1 MTTQEVANKL
11 VDYCRKGQFND
22 AIKELYGNDIVS
34 IEPDGAPMKE
44 VKGLENVI
52 KKAEHFSSMIEE
64 YHGMEVS
71 EPIAADNFF
80 SVSMKMDV
88 TYKGGPRMTMEEVCL
103 YQVNDGK
110 IVHEEFFY
118 TPPPQG

>member
-11 VDYCRKGQFND
+11 VDYCRKGQFDN

-34 IEPDGAPMKE
+34 IEPDGAQMKE
-44 VKGLENVI
+44 VKGLDNVI
-52 KKAEHFSSMIEE
+52 KKAEHFSSMIQE

-71 EPIAADNFF
+71 DPVSADNFF

-88 TYKGGPRMTMEEVCL
+88 TYKGGPRMTMAEVCL
-103 YQVNDGK
+103 YKVNDGK
-110 IVHEEFFY
+110 IVREEFFY